1 MPAFNLPEPS
11 GEISYTP
18 GVQNSYGRYGCF
30 YVGESEIEDPTEDVK
45 YFAQMLADA
54 LAAAEYENT
63 THIDVIAAKARGA
76 YYSSEEEIS
85 DWNSWQ
91 SLGEDYRN
99 RWRSVVRTV
108 LENSVLEN
116 AAP

>member
-11 GEISYTP
+11 GEITYTP
-18 GVQNSYGRYGCF
+18 GIQNSYGRYGCF

-54 LAAAEYENT
+54 LAAAEYQNT

-76 YYSSEEEIS
+76 YYFSEEDPTS
-85 DWNSWQ
+85 DWQ

-108 LENSVLEN
+108 LENAVLEN